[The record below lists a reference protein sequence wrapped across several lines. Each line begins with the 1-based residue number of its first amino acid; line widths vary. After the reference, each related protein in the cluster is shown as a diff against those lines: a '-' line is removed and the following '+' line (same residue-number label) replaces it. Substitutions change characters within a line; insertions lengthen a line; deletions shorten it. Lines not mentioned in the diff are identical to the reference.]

1 MSSVFQ
7 KEQMLNETKT
17 EATTKVSDSIKKEDF
32 EHVTETI
39 TYVKLWLILFVL
51 IVTKVILIKAV
62 KLCRKIYTV
71 HNERVIRQHT
81 ETNSQA

>member
-1 MSSVFQ
+1 
-7 KEQMLNETKT
+7 MLNETKN
-17 EATTKVSDSIKKEDF
+17 EATTKVLDSIKKEDF

-51 IVTKVILIKAV
+51 ILIKIILIKTV
-62 KLCRKIYTV
+62 KFCRKIYSV

-81 ETNSQA
+81 KTNSQA